1 MAGGQHLQ
9 LVMLKEQMDEGQ
21 KRGAESRERVPGTLG
36 GAGWSSSQLQ
46 VSRVSRCAASVH
58 VPRMGR

>member
-9 LVMLKEQMDEGQ
+9 LVMPKEQMDEGQ
-21 KRGAESRERVPGTLG
+21 KRGAESREGVPGTLG

-46 VSRVSRCAASVH
+46 VSRVSRCAASMH